1 MNPVLIDTIWR
12 HKWKIVIASA
22 IIVGLIITIFAQSA
36 MLGSAKE
43 KYAKLDAEHQQTLLA
58 IKTQNKAIAVWEAA
72 AAAQQARADKAAA
85 TLAGLRRKHQAA
97 LASLASQPVPVE
109 CNEAVR
115 WGNEKIVD
123 VVRSW

>member
-12 HKWKIVIASA
+12 HKWKIVI
-22 IIVGLIITIFAQSA
+22 GTIITGLLVTVWAQSA
-36 MLGSAKE
+36 LIATAKE

-97 LASLASQPVPVE
+97 LASLAAQPVPVD

-123 VVRSW
+123 IVRSW

>member
-72 AAAQQARADKAAA
+72 SGG
-85 TLAGLRRKHQAA
+85 TAGTSGQGGGDLGGVEAET
-97 LASLASQPVPVE
+97 SSSVGVPGIPAGAGGMQRGGEV
-109 CNEAVR
+109 
-115 WGNEKIVD
+115 GQ
-123 VVRSW
+123 